1 MKESIVILAGGGP
14 APGINTV
21 EGTIAKAFMAEGYRV
36 LGLHGGY
43 SGLFS
48 ASPNFIEFNF
58 ALADAIFNRGGSYL
72 QMSRYLLV
80 FCSLMFG
87 LVILRSNIR
96 LIFSLL
102 GPNPIFVFM

>member
-1 MKESIVILAGGGP
+1 MRESIIILAGGGP

-58 ALADAIFNRGGSYL
+58 ALADSIFNRVL
-72 QMSRYLLV
+72 TCR
-80 FCSLMFG
+80 
-87 LVILRSNIR
+87 
-96 LIFSLL
+96 
-102 GPNPIFVFM
+102 

>member
-1 MKESIVILAGGGP
+1 MKRNKRHIMKESIIILAGGGP

-58 ALADAIFNRGGSYL
+58 ALADSIFNRHQPHRPPCRPDPS
-72 QMSRYLLV
+72 
-80 FCSLMFG
+80 
-87 LVILRSNIR
+87 
-96 LIFSLL
+96 
-102 GPNPIFVFM
+102 